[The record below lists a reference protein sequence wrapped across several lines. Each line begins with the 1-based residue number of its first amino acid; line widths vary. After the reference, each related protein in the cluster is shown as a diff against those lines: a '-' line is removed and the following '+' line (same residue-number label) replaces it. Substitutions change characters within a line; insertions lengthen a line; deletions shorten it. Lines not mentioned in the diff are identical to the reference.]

1 MCFFKKYIKSFF
13 MNLFKKI
20 SIIFVCLNGLLF
32 FNIAHAKAQYSH
44 CEASYQYA
52 WCTLNNGIME
62 YRNDDKTRIDCLTK
76 THAVEFDFAKKWAES
91 VGQALYYSAVTGKR
105 AKVVLIINQPREMMY
120 LKRVEKLAKIYD
132 FDFEYV
138 TNEILKLD
146 KDGRCS
152 YCKCKCRFYNAFP

>member
-1 MCFFKKYIKSFF
+1 
-13 MNLFKKI
+13 
-20 SIIFVCLNGLLF
+20 
-32 FNIAHAKAQYSH
+32 
-44 CEASYQYA
+44 
-52 WCTLNNGIME
+52 ME

-138 TNEILKLD
+138 TNAILKLD

-152 YCKCKCRFYNAFP
+152 YCKCKCR